1 MFVAFGDSNQVSKN
15 FLESASVNSKQKPLM
30 KKSSVSS
37 VIIGAAFLMA
47 TSAIGPG
54 FLTQTTVFTKQLL
67 ASFGFVILLS
77 VILDVFAQLNIWRV
91 LTVSGKRAQDVAN
104 ETFAGSG
111 YFLAVLIA
119 LGGLA
124 FNVGN
129 IAGAGLGLE
138 VLFGIDVRI
147 GAAISA
153 VLGITLFLFKEFGK
167 ALDVFVKVLGF
178 VMLTLIIYVV
188 FESRPPVAE
197 AAFRTVYPET
207 ISPIAI
213 VTLVGGTVGGY
224 ITFAG
229 AHRLIDA
236 GITGVDSLPEVNR
249 GATTGILL
257 TAVIRFLLFLASFGV
272 IALGM
277 TIDDK
282 NPPAS
287 VFQNAAGTVGYKI
300 FGIVMWAAAITS
312 VVGAAYTSISFLKTL
327 HGKIADNHKYVTV
340 FFIVFST
347 FIFLIIG
354 LPPIRILVLAG
365 TINGFILPI
374 GLALILLAS
383 RKTKIIGDYK
393 HPLWLQITGWLVVLI
408 MAVFSLQTLVNTFI
422 K

>member
-1 MFVAFGDSNQVSKN
+1 
-15 FLESASVNSKQKPLM
+15 M
-30 KKSSVSS
+30 KKPSLSS
-37 VIIGAAFLMA
+37 VILGAAFLMA

-104 ETFAGSG
+104 ETVAGSG
-111 YFLAVLIA
+111 YVLALLIVF
-119 LGGLA
+119 GGLA
-124 FNVGN
+124 FNIGN
-129 IAGAGLGLE
+129 VAGAGLGLE

-147 GAAISA
+147 GAGLSA
-153 VLGITLFLFKEFGK
+153 GLGITLFLFKEFGK
-167 ALDVFVKVLGF
+167 AMDWFVKILGL
-178 VMLTLIIYVV
+178 VMLALIIYVV
-188 FESRPPVAE
+188 FESRPPLAE

-207 ISPIAI
+207 VSPIAI

-236 GITGVDSLPEVNR
+236 GVTGADSLPEVTR

-257 TAVIRFLLFLASFGV
+257 TAVIRFMLFLASLGV

-287 VFQNAAGTVGYKI
+287 VFQNAAGAVGYKI
-300 FGIVMWAAAITS
+300 FGVVMWAAAITS
-312 VVGAAYTSISFLKTL
+312 VVGAAYTSVSFLKTFHARL
-327 HGKIADNHKYVTV
+327 KSNDKWLTIA
-340 FFIVFST
+340 FIVFST
-347 FIFLIIG
+347 VVFLFVGQPVKVLI
-354 LPPIRILVLAG
+354 LAG
-365 TINGFILPI
+365 TINGFVLPV

-383 RKTKIIGDYK
+383 RKTKIVGDYR
-393 HPLWLQITGWLVVLI
+393 HPLFLQIAGWLVVLV
-408 MAVFSLQTLVNTFI
+408 MLVFSAQTVASYLS

>member
-1 MFVAFGDSNQVSKN
+1 
-15 FLESASVNSKQKPLM
+15 M
-30 KKSSVSS
+30 KKSSFSS
-37 VIIGAAFLMA
+37 VILGAAFLMA

-77 VILDVFAQLNIWRV
+77 VVLDVFAQLNIWRV

-104 ETFAGSG
+104 ETLAGSG
-111 YFLAVLIA
+111 YVLALLIV

-124 FNVGN
+124 FNIGN
-129 IAGAGLGLE
+129 VAGAGLGLE
-138 VLFGIDVRI
+138 VLFGLDVRI
-147 GAAISA
+147 GAALSA
-153 VLGITLFLFKEFGK
+153 SLGIVIFLFKEFGK

-178 VMLTLIIYVV
+178 VMLVLIIYVV
-188 FESRPPVAE
+188 FESRPPLAE

-207 ISPIAI
+207 ISPVAI

-236 GITGVDSLPEVNR
+236 GITGVDSLGQVNR

-257 TAVIRFLLFLASFGV
+257 TALIRFLLFLASLGV

-277 TIDDK
+277 TVDDK

-287 VFQNAAGTVGYKI
+287 VFQNAAGIVGYKI
-300 FGIVMWAAAITS
+300 FGVVMWAAAITS
-312 VVGAAYTSISFLKTL
+312 VVGAAYTSVSFLKTFHKKL
-327 HGKIADNHKYVTV
+327 ERNDKYLTIA
-340 FFIVFST
+340 FITFST
-347 FIFLIIG
+347 FVFLFVG
-354 LPPIRILVLAG
+354 QPIKVLILAG

-374 GLALILLAS
+374 GLALVLLAS
-383 RKTKIIGDYK
+383 RKTKIVGDYR
-393 HPLWLQITGWLVVLI
+393 HPLWLQISGWAVVLV
-408 MAVFSLQTLVNTFI
+408 MLGFSVQTVLSNLA

>member
-1 MFVAFGDSNQVSKN
+1 
-15 FLESASVNSKQKPLM
+15 M
-30 KKSSVSS
+30 KKSSLSS
-37 VIIGAAFLMA
+37 VILGAAFLMA

-104 ETFAGSG
+104 ETISGSG
-111 YFLAVLIA
+111 YVLALLIVF
-119 LGGLA
+119 GGLA
-124 FNVGN
+124 FNIGN
-129 IAGAGLGLE
+129 VAGAGLGLE
-138 VLFGIDVRI
+138 ILFGIDVKT
-147 GAAISA
+147 GAIISA
-153 VLGITLFLFKEFGK
+153 VIGIALFVFKEFGK
-167 ALDVFVKVLGF
+167 AMDDFVKVLGLL
-178 VMLTLIIYVV
+178 MLVLIVYVV
-188 FESRPPVAE
+188 YESRPPLAE

-236 GITGVDSLPEVNR
+236 GVTGAESLQEVNR

-257 TAVIRFLLFLASFGV
+257 TAIIRFLLFLASLGV

-287 VFQNAAGTVGYKI
+287 VFQNAAGTLGYKI
-300 FGIVMWAAAITS
+300 FGVVMWAAAITS
-312 VVGAAYTSISFLKTL
+312 VVGAAYTSVSFLKTFHEKL
-327 HGKIADNHKYVTV
+327 ERNNKWLTIA
-340 FFIVFST
+340 FIAFST
-347 FIFLIIG
+347 VVFLFVGQPVRVLI
-354 LPPIRILVLAG
+354 LAG
-365 TINGFILPI
+365 TINGFILPV
-374 GLALILLAS
+374 GLALILIAS
-383 RKTKIIGDYK
+383 RKRKIVGDYR
-393 HPLWLQITGWLVVLI
+393 HPLFLQIAGWLVVLI
-408 MAVFSLQTLVNTFI
+408 MLVFSVQTLTNNLF